1 MAKILDTTLRIKEL
15 MAEDDQ
21 QNGVLVLVTSSGG
34 AFVEV
39 GRIRLNM
46 KAVQELKVGTPVHIL
61 LETPEIVKM
70 LPPTVLEKKRF
81 KKKV

>member
-1 MAKILDTTLRIKEL
+1 MPKILDATVRIKEL

-21 QNGVLVLVTSSGG
+21 MNGVLVLVTSSNGG
-34 AFVEV
+34 YVEV
-39 GRIRLNM
+39 GRIRLNV
-46 KAVQELKVGTPVHIL
+46 KAIQELKVGTPIHIL

-70 LPPTVLEKKRF
+70 LPPKVIERSK